1 MKTDLCRNDFIS
13 KAANG
18 KWKNHPDLL
27 KAIEYLDGVENA
39 IGKYANFKIQANEYV
54 QLVSEFD
61 KHLYQCYYT
70 GAQKTNPFNTNQN
83 KAFSVWKE
91 LYWMPMVERLRKRLG
106 EATGIPFV
114 LIQGEKNRV
123 AVNVYENGQLKFKD
137 VDLGIGIMHTDGYV
151 IPVIAIECKGGHAC
165 STCHDGIWG
174 QGIRMKK
181 TFPNALQGFVTDN
194 HITVAV
200 DKPIEE
206 YSDGID
212 FELIERGDNKAYTE
226 KTHFPLRVEQLLLA
240 EDKLFEKVSSMPEAH
255 WRTINLLPAPCGI
268 NFRKRMDDHGSFFNW

>member
-1 MKTDLCRNDFIS
+1 MKTDLCRNDFVA

-18 KWKNHPDLL
+18 KWKNHTDLL
-27 KAIEYLDGVENA
+27 KAIDYLDEVENA
-39 IGKYANFKIQANEYV
+39 IVKYANFEIQANEYV
-54 QLVSEFD
+54 QLVSKFD

-91 LYWMPMVERLRKRLG
+91 LYWVPMVERLRKRLV
-106 EATGIPFV
+106 EATGISFV
-114 LIQGEKNRV
+114 LIQGEKKRV
-123 AVNVYENGQLKFKD
+123 AVSVYKNGKLKFKD
-137 VDLGIGIMHTDGYV
+137 VDLGIGILHSDGYV

-165 STCHDGIWG
+165 ATCHDGIWG

-194 HITVAV
+194 NISVGQNT
-200 DKPIEE
+200 PIEE

-212 FELIERGDNKAYTE
+212 FELIERGDNKKRGLKVYA
-226 KTHFPLRVEQLLLA
+226 PLLSNQLTLA
-240 EDKLFEKVSSMPEAH
+240 EDKLFKKVSSMPEAH
-255 WRTINLLPAPCGI
+255 WKTTTLQPKPSGI
-268 NFRKRMDDHGSFFNW
+268 GFRKQMDDHGSFFNW

>member
-1 MKTDLCRNDFIS
+1 MKYNLLRTNYVNLSND
-13 KAANG
+13 G
-18 KWKNHPDLL
+18 KWKNHPDLIE
-27 KAIEYLDGVENA
+27 AIDYLDDVEDA
-39 IGKYANFKIQANEYV
+39 IARYSDFEISADEYV
-54 QLVSEFD
+54 KLVSPFD
-61 KHLYQCYYT
+61 QHLYKCYYT
-70 GAQKTNPFNTNQN
+70 GAQKTNPFNTTQN
-83 KAFSVWKE
+83 KAFSMWKE
-91 LYWMPMVERLRKRLG
+91 QYWAPLLERLRKRLV

-123 AVNVYENGQLKFKD
+123 AVNVYQNGQLKFKD
-137 VDLGIGIMHTDGYV
+137 VDLGIGISHPDGYV

-165 STCHDGIWG
+165 ATCHDGIWG

-194 HITVAV
+194 NIAV
-200 DKPIEE
+200 GQNKPIEE

-212 FELIERGDNKAYTE
+212 FELIERGDSKTYIE
-226 KTHFPLRVEQLLLA
+226 KTYFPLRAEQLLLA

-268 NFRKRMDDHGSFFNW
+268 SFRKQMDEHGSYFNW